1 MESISPLGTNAPAV
15 YISRGNAQSPALTP
29 ATNGAVYMV
38 ERNAAGDRLAAAGF
52 GEGGEISI
60 WRDPKQAVDSP
71 FERKYELL
79 QKISPPAGQPW
90 GKLTWDPTGQ
100 LLAFGEM
107 STLGIW
113 DAASG
118 SLLKSITAH
127 PNSSVLEAHWKR
139 DSLISVGAFPDKNF
153 HIWCVTR

>member
-1 MESISPLGTNAPAV
+1 
-15 YISRGNAQSPALTP
+15 
-29 ATNGAVYMV
+29 MV

-153 HIWCVTR
+153 HIWRVTR